1 MKQPN
6 RTICVVA
13 DDDPIV
19 LKRLEQAMGD
29 SHCFDIVKPFDQL
42 APALLFIERNPVSLF
57 ITDIEFPHG
66 ELSYNHLSRI
76 SHTPVILISTYGH
89 HFLRGYS
96 TITRNKNVVGTVK
109 KPITDETIQDILELH
124 RSIQQQGMDKSA
136 IKSTA
141 TNQTI
146 LLQRENSE
154 RQVEIRYSQIAMINS
169 SRSPRGLAFYLN
181 DAKKPYYLIPGQLQ
195 PCFNMLN
202 RQCPGLFF
210 LIPHT
215 GIANLWNMTLNGNTL
230 IASRSEIKHQ
240 LAVPASILPVLKKV
254 TMEWSM

>member
-1 MKQPN
+1 
-6 RTICVVA
+6 
-13 DDDPIV
+13 
-19 LKRLEQAMGD
+19 MGD

-136 IKSTA
+136 
-141 TNQTI
+141 
-146 LLQRENSE
+146 SE